1 MAAGLASPLPDRPDA
16 EDPAVAE
23 TTAADVAERPLG
35 AAPPRDA
42 EAVAALVA
50 DPARLLAE
58 VEQRLLAERTEVLPE
73 HAYAIA
79 EVDVDAVVAGPD
91 GDRTVLDAL
100 LELAHR
106 VRLAW
111 TSEEVAL
118 ESIVSG
124 KTGGCPEDCA
134 FCSQSSVFETG
145 VRPQPLL
152 TPAEVLQAAQEAQ
165 DVGASEFCIVYAVR
179 GPDERLM
186 RNIVDLTAIVRE
198 RTQMSVAVSAGI
210 LDAEQA
216 QRLRDAGVVKY
227 NHNLEAAR
235 SFFPNIV
242 ETHSWEER
250 WETLDLVRTHD
261 MEVCSGGIVGM
272 GETPAQ
278 RAELALELAAFRP
291 TETPLNFLNPRPGTP
306 LADVEVLAPREA
318 LRAVALFRLV
328 LPWTLLR
335 LAGGREVALKDVQS
349 AGILGGVNG
358 LIVGNYLT
366 TLGQTP
372 QDDLKMLKDL
382 DVPVRALQDVL

>member
-1 MAAGLASPLPDRPDA
+1 MS
-16 EDPAVAE
+16 
-23 TTAADVAERPLG
+23 ADVTTPRRG
-35 AAPPRDA
+35 APDRDA
-42 EAVAALVA
+42 EAVQRLLD

-58 VEQRLLAERTEVLPE
+58 AEARLLGEPRQELDPA

-79 EVDVDAVVAGPD
+79 EAD
-91 GDRTVLDAL
+91 LDAEVDGGTFLDRL
-100 LELAHR
+100 LDLAHR
-106 VRLAW
+106 VRVAW
-111 TSEEVAL
+111 TSDEVAL

-124 KTGGCPEDCA
+124 KTGGCPEDCS
-134 FCSQSSVFETG
+134 FCSQSSAFDTG
-145 VRPQPLL
+145 VLAQPLL
-152 TPAEVLQAAQEAQ
+152 TPAEVLLAAQEAQ
-165 DVGASEFCIVYAVR
+165 DSGATEFCIVYAVR

-186 RNIVDLTAIVRE
+186 RNILDLTGIVRS
-198 RTQMSVAVSAGI
+198 RTSMSVAVSAGI
-210 LDAEQA
+210 LDDAQATRLAE
-216 QRLRDAGVVKY
+216 AGVVKY

-235 SFFPNIV
+235 SFFPSIV
-242 ETHSWEER
+242 QTHSWDER
-250 WETLDLVRTHD
+250 WDTLDLVREHD

-272 GETPAQ
+272 GETAVQ

-306 LADVEVLAPREA
+306 LEDAEVLPPREA
-318 LRAVALFRLV
+318 LRAIALFRLV

-372 QDDLKMLKDL
+372 QDDLKMLRDL